1 MKSQPPTESSPAS
14 QKGWRAGLNGNV
26 FVLGTVSL
34 FTDVSSEMIVPVRI
48 LFLVGVLNTPLALA
62 GLIEGLAESATSLLK
77 IVSGQ
82 IADRAATR
90 KPLMVLGY
98 GLSNLV
104 KPLLALA
111 GSWPVALGMIL
122 LDRAGKGVRG
132 APRDALLA
140 DSTPHAYRGKAF
152 GFHRALDTLG
162 AAVGPLLTFGI
173 LALTHGDL
181 RQVFAWT
188 IVPGLLGIA
197 VLLIFLRE
205 PKRLA
210 TSVPVA
216 AGAMPQHAARQQA
229 EVHQTSALPCA
240 RQGAAR
246 RQELAALGPRF
257 WLFTVIATIF
267 ALGNS
272 SDAFVFLRTE
282 GLEHS
287 LEAVPLVYFGY
298 NLVYALLATP
308 LGSLSDRW
316 GRLPVLFGG
325 YVAFGLVYAGWSV
338 ASEPW
343 HPWALFLV
351 YGIYA
356 AATEGIG
363 KALVTDLAPSGRRGT
378 ALGWFNGLTGMAALP
393 ANLISGWL
401 WSTVGPGAAF
411 VLGAWLAF
419 VAAALLIVWAPW
431 LLRRPQTTLADSPSA
446 GRRSLSPGEGAG
458 S

>member
-1 MKSQPPTESSPAS
+1 MKAQPPTESSPTS
-14 QKGWRAGLNGNV
+14 QPGWRAGLNGNV

-77 IVSGQ
+77 IISGQ
-82 IADRAATR
+82 IADRAVTR
-90 KPLMVLGY
+90 KPLMVIGY
-98 GLSNLV
+98 GLSNLI

-111 GSWPVALGMIL
+111 GSWPVALGIIL
-122 LDRAGKGVRG
+122 LDRAGKGMRG
-132 APRDALLA
+132 TPRDAVLA
-140 DSTPHAYRGKAF
+140 DSTPKQYRGKAF
-152 GFHRALDTLG
+152 GFHRSMDTLG
-162 AAVGPLLTFGI
+162 AAIGPLLTFGI

-188 IVPGLLGIA
+188 IVPGILSIA
-197 VLLIFLRE
+197 VLLIFLHE
-205 PKRLA
+205 PKRSPA
-210 TSVPVA
+210 SAAVA
-216 AGAMPQHAARQQA
+216 A
-229 EVHQTSALPCA
+229 SAPRHRAVL
-240 RQGAAR
+240 

-257 WLFTVIATIF
+257 WLFTAIATIF

-282 GLEHS
+282 GLQHS

-325 YVAFGLVYAGWSV
+325 YLAFGLVYAGWSV
-338 ASEPW
+338 ASQPW
-343 HPWALFLV
+343 HAWALFLV

-363 KALVTDLAPSGRRGT
+363 TALVTDVAPSDRRGT

-393 ANLISGWL
+393 ANLVSGWL
-401 WSTVGPGAAF
+401 WSTVGPGATF

-419 VAAALLIVWAPW
+419 VAAGLLIAWAPW
-431 LLRRPQTTLADSPSA
+431 LLRKQETTPSDPPSLGGRCLA
-446 GRRSLSPGEGAG
+446 PGEGVG